1 MPVPIVRAS
10 RCRGRRIGVALGGLL
25 ALAACADPPTD
36 TTAGSDV
43 RSPVPPASAPAA
55 LPDLQPSLSPLVTA
69 ECPAGTT
76 GASGALPGSGAL
88 YLMCVPSAWNGS
100 LVVYAHGFVNPF
112 DPVAIQDDV
121 VGGGQVSQIVTGL
134 GFAFA
139 TTSYRDNGLIVF
151 EAEQDLLR
159 LVQTF
164 QRLFG
169 TPPGRTIVAG
179 VSEGGQ
185 IAVLTAERNPQL
197 FDGALAACGAI
208 GDFAAQINH
217 FDDFRVLFDFFFPGV
232 IPGSVIAVPDAVIQ
246 AWLLPLGAPGSLR
259 TLVLASLAAN
269 PVATVQLFAA
279 AGIALPPTPELIGAT
294 VIQLLNYNI
303 LESGDAELQLI
314 GQPFDN
320 IGRIYPPPVDNDAVP
335 RFEADQSALSQM
347 KAKFDTDGRLSIPV
361 VTIHNLFDPVVPY
374 AQEALYAAKV
384 QEAGAAAFL
393 TQIPGEQLAS
403 PGGHCVFTLAEVQ
416 GAVALLMSQVAAQ
429 GLAVR

>member
-1 MPVPIVRAS
+1 MPVPNT
-10 RCRGRRIGVALGGLL
+10 RGSPRSLTRFGLALGGVLTL
-25 ALAACADPPTD
+25 ATCAEPPTS

-43 RSPVPPASAPAA
+43 HAPVPPTT
-55 LPDLQPSLSPLVTA
+55 LPVQPTLSPLVTA
-69 ECPAGTT
+69 ECPGGTT
-76 GASGALPGSGAL
+76 TASGALPGSGAL
-88 YLMCVPSAWNGS
+88 YLICVPPAWNGT

-121 VGGGQVSQIVTGL
+121 VGGAKVSQIVTGL
-134 GFAFA
+134 GVAFA

-164 QRLFG
+164 DRLFG
-169 TPPGRTIVAG
+169 PPPGPTLAVG
-179 VSEGGQ
+179 VSEGAQ
-185 IAVLTAERNPQL
+185 TSVLAAERNPQL
-197 FDGALAACGAI
+197 FDGVLAACGAI
-208 GDFAAQINH
+208 GDFATQINH

-232 IPGSVIAVPDAVIQ
+232 IPGSIIAVPDAVIQ

-269 PVATVQLFAA
+269 PAATAQLFAA
-279 AGIALPPTPELIGAT
+279 AGLVLPPTPDLIGAT
-294 VIQLLNYNI
+294 VLQLLNYNI
-303 LESGDAELQLI
+303 LETGDAQQQLI
-314 GQPFDN
+314 GQSFDN
-320 IGRIYPPPVDNDAVP
+320 IDRIYPPPVDNSAVP

-347 KAKFDTDGRLSIPV
+347 KAKFDTDGKLSVPV

-374 AQEALYAAKV
+374 IQEALYAAKV
-384 QEAGAAAFL
+384 QQAGASAFL
-393 TQIPGEQLAS
+393 TQIPGQQLAS

-416 GAVALLMSQVAAQ
+416 GAFALLVSQVAAQ